1 MRRGKRR
8 RKKRG
13 VKHFARE
20 KSGDAKTHGMKQTT
34 KIADLKDGDITN
46 VVGRLEHKRVKD
58 LDNPDLQLLINL
70 TVRDETGSIR
80 CFGFKEFKAISDT
93 LQEGVTFLF
102 KDVLVKKNPRDDGVL
117 EIRMNERVSV
127 QKTTPIE
134 LATEYTAIG
143 DAQPSSVCN
152 LRCVVA
158 RVDEEIVR
166 MGNGQDSYKVV
177 LKDAAE
183 GDIGASFTD
192 KAFFEVQEGRVKA
205 GSVITCRARISAKQY
220 AFVEEAPQLV
230 EDDAL
235 RAIFDACDDA
245 ERPAAKRQRVVFAT
259 ISDVEATGVRS
270 HGTLTAVVASTGTAV
285 TQPKP
290 NLCKFEM
297 TLVDQTMQSID
308 LAVMK
313 EPGASR
319 ALAEVEVGDV
329 VTADVYVS
337 EYGGMSLIADEVKKE
352 DAPALREWWK
362 EHAHDAFTNVGQRH
376 VQSQASSP
384 GSLSAS

>member
-1 MRRGKRR
+1 
-8 RKKRG
+8 
-13 VKHFARE
+13 
-20 KSGDAKTHGMKQTT
+20 MKQCTT

-93 LQEGVTFLF
+93 LQEGMTFLF
-102 KDVLVKKNPRDDGVL
+102 KDVLVKKNSRDDGVL

-127 QKTTPIE
+127 QKTTALE
-134 LATEYTAIG
+134 LATEFTPIK
-143 DAQPSSVCN
+143 DVQPASTCN

-166 MGNGQDSYKVV
+166 MGNGEDSYKVV
-177 LKDAAE
+177 LKDATE
-183 GDIGASFTD
+183 GDIGASVTD
-192 KAFFEVQEGRVKA
+192 KAFFEIQEGRVKA
-205 GSVITCRARISAKQY
+205 GSVITCRARISSKKY
-220 AFVEEAPQLV
+220 AFVEEAPQIIT
-230 EDDAL
+230 DDAL
-235 RAIFDACDDA
+235 SAIFDGCDDT
-245 ERPAAKRQRVVFAT
+245 ERPATKRQRVVFET
-259 ISDVEATGVRS
+259 INDVEAAGVRS
-270 HGTLTAVVASTGTAV
+270 HGTITAVVASTGTAV
-285 TQPKP
+285 THPKP

-319 ALAEVEVGDV
+319 ALAEVEVGDA

-337 EYGGMSLIADEVKKE
+337 EYGGMSLIADAVKQE
-352 DAPALREWWK
+352 DAPALTEWWK
-362 EHAHDAFTNVGQRH
+362 DHVHDEFTNVGKRH
-376 VQSQASSP
+376 VQPQAS
-384 GSLSAS
+384 